1 MSALQEL
8 KQLAALSADPVE
20 APAAPF
26 NAYVHVAYGY
36 DARTWQ
42 QNWRAGKILGL
53 NEEFPYGY
61 HHAAQF
67 GATVIYSKDHPENAL
82 QKIMRYGLRFFLGF
96 DFIHAWRNRAEIL
109 RSDVVWTHT
118 ESQTLAV
125 LGLLTISK
133 HAARPKLIGQVIWL
147 IDEWHRLNYFRKALY
162 TRLLAKADILTFLSP
177 FNAGS
182 AAALFP
188 RTRVEFIKFGINT
201 NFPALPRPVFKERK
215 IRVLSVGNDRHRD
228 WATLIDA
235 TGDKTDI
242 EVRLLTTKY
251 KLGGEYDNISVLKVQ
266 HNDDLLSQF
275 AWADML
281 VLPLQPNFHASGITV
296 IEEAAILGVPVKST
310 NVGGLEAY
318 FQEEDVLYV
327 DPGDSRQMASAI
339 RHLARN
345 PELQQSLIANSRRR
359 LTEAGLSSRHYAKR
373 HVELFREL
381 CAQ

>member
-42 QNWRAGKILGL
+42 KNWRAGKILGL

-147 IDEWHRLNYFRKALY
+147 IDEWHRLNYFRKALLY
-162 TRLLAKADILTFLSP
+162 ETFSQSGYSYIPVALQRRIRGCAIPADARRIHKIWYQHKLSCI
-177 FNAGS
+177 
-182 AAALFP
+182 AAPSIQGAQ
-188 RTRVEFIKFGINT
+188 N
-201 NFPALPRPVFKERK
+201 PRP
-215 IRVLSVGNDRHRD
+215 IG
-228 WATLIDA
+228 W
-235 TGDKTDI
+235 
-242 EVRLLTTKY
+242 
-251 KLGGEYDNISVLKVQ
+251 Q
-266 HNDDLLSQF
+266 
-275 AWADML
+275 
-281 VLPLQPNFHASGITV
+281 
-296 IEEAAILGVPVKST
+296 
-310 NVGGLEAY
+310 
-318 FQEEDVLYV
+318 
-327 DPGDSRQMASAI
+327 
-339 RHLARN
+339 
-345 PELQQSLIANSRRR
+345 
-359 LTEAGLSSRHYAKR
+359 
-373 HVELFREL
+373 
-381 CAQ
+381 